1 LLLVGFASGWHPP
14 LQETEVR
21 TPLAIAA
28 VLFGVALL
36 IVFVTGYSLGLNR
49 AEQVGSPELGP
60 IEALPSEDVSGEE
73 VAGLRRYPGAVRV
86 KYESHLLGDQR
97 VSEAGYL
104 VEGSDLDVKLYY
116 ERELSEDGWSLEGE
130 DFDEGELV
138 LRARRGEE
146 ELLVELEQRDEL
158 VEIELEL
165 HEPLSP

>member
-1 LLLVGFASGWHPP
+1 LVGFAADRHPP
-14 LQETEVR
+14 PPRETEVR
-21 TPLAIAA
+21 TQLAIAA
-28 VLFGVALL
+28 VLIGATLL
-36 IVFVTGYSLGLNR
+36 IIFVAGYSLGSNR
-49 AEQVGSPELGP
+49 SEQPGSLELGP
-60 IEALPSEDVSGEE
+60 IEELPSEDVPGEE

-86 KYESHLLGDQR
+86 KYESHLLGDRR

-104 VEGSDLDVKLYY
+104 AEGSAFEVDRFYGQRLV
-116 ERELSEDGWSLEGE
+116 EEGWSLEGE
-130 DFDEGELV
+130 DFDAGEVV